1 MKDTEVIK
9 GHPTPLDTSK
19 DCSGDTESVESSS
32 SGDSSPPSTKKVQMY
47 ADYFHPDMTQ
57 GSCDVVVLT
66 FLQKN
71 SIPDIQLVKYLTP
84 SKKLFKLTLIRGQ
97 DKNTFIRAIAN
108 SLYIHKYISFKEGS
122 DLVNLKRED
131 INILNHV
138 SL

>member
-1 MKDTEVIK
+1 
-9 GHPTPLDTSK
+9 
-19 DCSGDTESVESSS
+19 
-32 SGDSSPPSTKKVQMY
+32 
-47 ADYFHPDMTQ
+47 MTQ

-71 SIPDIQLVKYLTP
+71 SIQDIQLVKYLTT

-97 DKNTFIRAIAN
+97 DKNTFNRAIAN

>member
-1 MKDTEVIK
+1 
-9 GHPTPLDTSK
+9 
-19 DCSGDTESVESSS
+19 
-32 SGDSSPPSTKKVQMY
+32 
-47 ADYFHPDMTQ
+47 MTQ

-71 SIPDIQLVKYLTP
+71 SIQDIQLVKYLTP
-84 SKKLFKLTLIRGQ
+84 SKKLLKLTLIRGQ
-97 DKNTFIRAIAN
+97 DKNTFIRAIEN

>member
-1 MKDTEVIK
+1 
-9 GHPTPLDTSK
+9 
-19 DCSGDTESVESSS
+19 
-32 SGDSSPPSTKKVQMY
+32 
-47 ADYFHPDMTQ
+47 MTQ

-71 SIPDIQLVKYLTP
+71 SIQDIQLVKYLTT
-84 SKKLFKLTLIRGQ
+84 SKKLFNLTLIRGQ

-122 DLVNLKRED
+122 DLVNRKRED

>member
-1 MKDTEVIK
+1 
-9 GHPTPLDTSK
+9 
-19 DCSGDTESVESSS
+19 
-32 SGDSSPPSTKKVQMY
+32 
-47 ADYFHPDMTQ
+47 MTQ

-71 SIPDIQLVKYLTP
+71 SIQDIQLVKYLTT
-84 SKKLFKLTLIRGQ
+84 SKKLFNLTLIRGQ
-97 DKNTFIRAIAN
+97 DKNTFIRAVAN

>member
-1 MKDTEVIK
+1 
-9 GHPTPLDTSK
+9 
-19 DCSGDTESVESSS
+19 
-32 SGDSSPPSTKKVQMY
+32 
-47 ADYFHPDMTQ
+47 MTQ

-71 SIPDIQLVKYLTP
+71 SIQDIQLVKYLTT
-84 SKKLFKLTLIRGQ
+84 SKKLFNQTLIRGQ
-97 DKNTFIRAIAN
+97 DKNTFIRAVAN

>member
-1 MKDTEVIK
+1 
-9 GHPTPLDTSK
+9 
-19 DCSGDTESVESSS
+19 
-32 SGDSSPPSTKKVQMY
+32 
-47 ADYFHPDMTQ
+47 MTQ

>member
-1 MKDTEVIK
+1 
-9 GHPTPLDTSK
+9 
-19 DCSGDTESVESSS
+19 
-32 SGDSSPPSTKKVQMY
+32 
-47 ADYFHPDMTQ
+47 MTQ

-71 SIPDIQLVKYLTP
+71 SIQDIQLL
-84 SKKLFKLTLIRGQ
+84 KLFKLSLIRGQ

>member
-1 MKDTEVIK
+1 
-9 GHPTPLDTSK
+9 
-19 DCSGDTESVESSS
+19 
-32 SGDSSPPSTKKVQMY
+32 
-47 ADYFHPDMTQ
+47 MTQ

-71 SIPDIQLVKYLTP
+71 SIQDIQLVKYLTT
-84 SKKLFKLTLIRGQ
+84 SKKLFNLTLIRGQ

-122 DLVNLKRED
+122 DLVNLKREE